1 MDECDASKKQTEVQ
15 WTKRT
20 TPRLVFGD
28 WFTNFLYFACR
39 LSQRQLLGSAW
50 RRVQV
55 AHAKANR
62 FSMHSFFLGIRN
74 GYYPVV
80 HSGHAALTLEASHHR
95 EQQSLTTAQ
104 PALCRLELP
113 DACALF
119 SPCGHATLFDCIVL
133 RRSKEIQRETT
144 CFWGSSSSKP

>member
-1 MDECDASKKQTEVQ
+1 MHLRSKRKFNGRKGQPPAWSLVTGSRTSFTLPVGSHKGNCLARLGAESMWLMQKQTAF
-15 WTKRT
+15 
-20 TPRLVFGD
+20 PCIL
-28 WFTNFLYFACR
+28 
-39 LSQRQLLGSAW
+39 
-50 RRVQV
+50 
-55 AHAKANR
+55 
-62 FSMHSFFLGIRN
+62 LGIRN

-80 HSGHAALTLEASHHR
+80 PPGHAALTLEASHHR

-113 DACALF
+113 DACAFF